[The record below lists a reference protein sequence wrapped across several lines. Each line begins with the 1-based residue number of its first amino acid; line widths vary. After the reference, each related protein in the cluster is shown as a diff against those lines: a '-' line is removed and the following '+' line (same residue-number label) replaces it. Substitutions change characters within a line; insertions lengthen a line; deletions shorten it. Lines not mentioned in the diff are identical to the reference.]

1 MSALRLLVCATA
13 MLMATLSAHGQ
24 VLKQPELLSRYHQLI
39 AQFDRP
45 GFAAFEEDYLAELR
59 AEGDPCLFGCS
70 SGFSGNSPDVHGHG
84 YREFLI
90 RADLVALA
98 RMLHYPAS
106 ALGNLERSTE
116 LLQAYHES
124 YLSNELRAE
133 TDKGL
138 DERFW
143 DAAWKDYAGCVGTI
157 IPPVLPATVLRGEV
171 EQLRYRV
178 SLSVEDKQRLKSID
192 LRIRKMTAE
201 NG

>member
-1 MSALRLLVCATA
+1 MGALRLLVCAAA

-24 VLKQPELLSRYHQLI
+24 ALKQPELLSRYHQLM

-59 AEGDPCLFGCS
+59 VEGDPCLFGCN
-70 SGFSGNSPDVHGHG
+70 SGFSGDSPDVDGQG

-98 RMLHYPAS
+98 RMLHYPTS

-124 YLSNELRAE
+124 YLANELRAE
-133 TDKGL
+133 TEKGV

-143 DAAWKDYAGCVGTI
+143 DAAWKDYAGCIGTI
-157 IPPVLPATVLRGEV
+157 IPPVLPATILRGEV

-178 SLSVEDKQRLKSID
+178 SLSDEDRQRLNSID
-192 LRIRKMTAE
+192 QTLRKMTAE